1 MIDTSTPSER
11 AYLVGLEMPGRT
23 FDGDDSLEELASLVA
38 AAGGQVGGRMVQ
50 RRRSPDANSWLGK
63 GKAGGV
69 PREVPRLGGG
79 GGGRRGE
86 PPPRPPPPAGGAGR
100 ARRGRWAAGVP

>member
-38 AAGGQVGGRMVQ
+38 AAGGQVVGRMVQ
-50 RRRSPDANSWLGK
+50 RRRTPDANPW
-63 GKAGGV
+63 
-69 PREVPRLGGG
+69 PREGNAGEV
-79 GGGRRGE
+79 GREGSPVRGE
-86 PPPRPPPPAGGAGR
+86 GGIFDRELWPRPPSTSRKGADHPPIQPPAVG
-100 ARRGRWAAGVP
+100 P